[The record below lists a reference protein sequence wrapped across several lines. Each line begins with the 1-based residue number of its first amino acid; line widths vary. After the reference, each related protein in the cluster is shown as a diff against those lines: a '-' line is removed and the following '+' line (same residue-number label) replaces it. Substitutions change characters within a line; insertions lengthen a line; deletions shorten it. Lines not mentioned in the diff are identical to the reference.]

1 MKRKLLIF
9 GLLSAVI
16 FSGLAFSCSNY
27 LHESTGHE
35 NDRYS
40 EFTISEIKR
49 IFASDYA
56 VQANTRT
63 GDCSEEDFILAP
75 GFISPLWDSLLVH
88 YDYAVSYVAAEV
100 PFDCRYEYRV
110 FYPES
115 EDSGLHLMPN
125 QLVVYR
131 NLDTN
136 ETASWLFFLF
146 PDPAT
151 DSKDG
156 YSGLALYATLSGFP
170 LCVGKYQSGNLIGS
184 ASWMN
189 DPSWGGDASVMAE
202 LLEGVYV
209 ARVESRP
216 STRGVNDDNQI
227 EPVVIVG
234 EVNNDIPEP
243 DFPDDELP
251 PLPVPEDMN
260 FRIKVGGGGGTPS
273 TDIQGDSYDRNPKI
287 KVDDRSRQILDSLV
301 QTCIGELMVNSVK
314 EVVHISYDLDAP
326 NSNVVFD
333 PEKPDFITI
342 TVGPKNSDV
351 GLLEELIHV
360 YQGFSYQS
368 YHDKAL
374 NYEVEVKLIWSMFYV
389 GYDNMP
395 IVSNCYANELDGYT
409 VYQDMFNCLGVDDFK
424 YKQAFHKA
432 AKYLREV
439 GYDPNSYPY
448 DPDVAI
454 SDSIEKILK
463 HCNKLMS

>member
-115 EDSGLHLMPN
+115 EDSGLHLMPS

-146 PDPAT
+146 PDPVA
-151 DSKDG
+151 DSEDG

-287 KVDDRSRQILDSLV
+287 KVDDRSRQMLDSLV
-301 QTCIGELMVNSVK
+301 QTCIGELMVNSV
-314 EVVHISYDLDAP
+314 
-326 NSNVVFD
+326 
-333 PEKPDFITI
+333 TI
-342 TVGPKNSDV
+342 V
-351 GLLEELIHV
+351 
-360 YQGFSYQS
+360 
-368 YHDKAL
+368 
-374 NYEVEVKLIWSMFYV
+374 
-389 GYDNMP
+389 
-395 IVSNCYANELDGYT
+395 
-409 VYQDMFNCLGVDDFK
+409 
-424 YKQAFHKA
+424 
-432 AKYLREV
+432 R
-439 GYDPNSYPY
+439 
-448 DPDVAI
+448 
-454 SDSIEKILK
+454 
-463 HCNKLMS
+463 

>member
-115 EDSGLHLMPN
+115 ENSVLHLMPS

-131 NLDTN
+131 DLDTN

-146 PDPAT
+146 PDPAA
-151 DSKDG
+151 DSEDG

-202 LLEGVYV
+202 LLDGVYV

-234 EVNNDIPEP
+234 EVNKDIPEP

-314 EVVHISYDLDAP
+314 ANTSISYNP
-326 NSNVVFD
+326 SKNGSNASYD
-333 PEKPDFITI
+333 PSNGSLTI
-342 TVGPKNSDV
+342 IIGNGYSTIGV
-351 GLLEELIHV
+351 LEELIHI
-360 YQGFSYQS
+360 YQGFGSNEDYI
-368 YHDKAL
+368 DKKL
-374 NYEVEVKLIWSMFYV
+374 NYEVEAKVIWSMFYV
-389 GYDNMP
+389 GYNNMDAMENAYGGQMGL
-395 IVSNCYANELDGYT
+395 IC
-409 VYQDMFNCLGVDDFK
+409 FK
-424 YKQAFHKA
+424 NMQNS
-432 AKYLREV
+432 V
-439 GYDPNSYPY
+439 GYDDDCYRRSFHLAAQSLRNIKGYKSYPY
-448 DPDVAI
+448 DPNVTI
-454 SDSIEKILK
+454 LNSIKKILE
-463 HCNKLMS
+463 HCGVTW